1 MAQIKKSTESVNKGS
16 FVFSKVNYQ
25 LFIASLAIVVIGF
38 TLMSGETDI
47 YSFTKITLA
56 PIVVVLGFA
65 IGFAAI
71 LYRLKNILAIIEG
84 LTEFLPVSSTGH
96 MIIATALMG
105 IQPSAFVKLFTI
117 VIQLGTILSVL
128 VLYYKRFFKTL
139 SFYYKLIIAAIPAS
153 VLGLLFNDY
162 IDALLESPLMVAV
175 MLVVGGLVLLFVDKW
190 FNKPT
195 VEDSDKV
202 SYKQAFMIGVYQ
214 CLALIPGTSRSASTI
229 IGGMAEKLTRKA
241 AAEFSFFL
249 ALPMMFGA
257 SAVKLLKFF
266 KEGNTFTGEE
276 LNLLIIGNLIGFVVA
291 IVAIK
296 SFIGFLT
303 KYGFKAFG
311 WYRIIVGVIILALLL
326 SGHSLQI
333 I

>member
-1 MAQIKKSTESVNKGS
+1 
-16 FVFSKVNYQ
+16 
-25 LFIASLAIVVIGF
+25 
-38 TLMSGETDI
+38 
-47 YSFTKITLA
+47 
-56 PIVVVLGFA
+56 
-65 IGFAAI
+65 
-71 LYRLKNILAIIEG
+71 
-84 LTEFLPVSSTGH
+84 
-96 MIIATALMG
+96 MG

-139 SFYYKLIIAAIPAS
+139 SFYYKLVIAAIPAS
-153 VLGLLFNDY
+153 ILGLLFNDY

-175 MLVVGGLVLLFVDKW
+175 MLVVGGVVLLFVDKW

-276 LNLLIIGNLIGFVVA
+276 VNLLIIGNLIGFVVA